1 MQKCTRIHHLL
12 KPYIN
17 GCFVADAQKL
27 DLQTLVLFINA
38 GVDEGNTRR
47 LFIVEDRNHIS
58 TKHLPEKLKV
68 FEEIYVFRNW
78 IGEEQ
83 GKGSYKP

>member
-1 MQKCTRIHHLL
+1 LL

-17 GCFVADAQKL
+17 GCFVADAQEL
-27 DLQTLVLFINA
+27 TQTLVLFINA

-47 LFIVEDRNHIS
+47 LFIVEDRNHTS
-58 TKHLPEKLKV
+58 TKHMPEKLKV

-83 GKGSYKP
+83 GKGSDKP